1 MTSLDVVVGL
11 GANLGAP
18 LEQLRAARLQIEA
31 LAQVTAASSLYET
44 EPVGP
49 PQPSFLNAALR
60 LWWSGDPFALLEA
73 LLGVEREA
81 GRVRRER
88 WGPRVLDLDILWS
101 AGVRLDAPD
110 LQVPHPR
117 LVERAFALVPLV
129 EVAPDACDPDTGRP
143 YAEILAGLDRGPVR
157 RLPSL
162 VVSPLDSRTARW

>member
-18 LEQLRAARLQIEA
+18 LEQLRVARLQIEA
-31 LAQVTAASSLYET
+31 LAEVTAASSVYET

-49 PQPSFLNAALR
+49 PQPPFLNAALR
-60 LWWSGDPFALLEA
+60 LLWPGDAFALLEA
-73 LLGVEREA
+73 LLGVERDA

-88 WGPRVLDLDILWS
+88 WGPRVLDLDLLWI
-101 AGVRLDAPD
+101 AGLRLDAPD

-129 EVAPDACDPDTGRP
+129 EVAPDAREPGTGRL
-143 YAEILAGLDRGPVR
+143 YAETLAGLDRGSVR

-162 VVSPLDSRTARW
+162 VVSPLDSRTSRW